1 MANAVNYTRKVYDDA
16 PAPTVDQPERK
27 RIRETLAA
35 IINAA
40 TLALASVVTWINA
53 KDTLIPTSGEKT
65 AIGDV
70 VSATGATTAAK
81 LAALVRPTI
90 MGLFSSQAVASAA
103 SATGLTAA
111 ATYSYFVLSPAD
123 ATYGSA
129 ASGSGTGTEVM
140 AMAASANL
148 LLLTIKTAEAA

>member
-1 MANAVNYTRKVYDDA
+1 MPNVVNYTRKVYDDT

-27 RIRETLAA
+27 RIREALAA

-40 TLALASVVTWINA
+40 TTALASVVTWVNA
-53 KDTLIPTSGEKT
+53 KDSLVPTSGEKT
-65 AIGDV
+65 AIGDIV
-70 VSATGATTAAK
+70 AATGATTAAK
-81 LAALVRPTI
+81 LVGLVRPTI

-103 SATGLTAA
+103 SATGLTAG

-129 ASGSGTGTEVM
+129 VQGSGTGTEIM

-148 LLLTIKTAEAA
+148 LLLLIKTAEAA